1 MLPSLPIVGGIM
13 QRYTESLALL
23 NDALN
28 LMLDEEDTLL
38 IASVSHSIDQ
48 MEERLTQCRA
58 RVVEAHF

>member
-1 MLPSLPIVGGIM
+1 MLPSSPIIGGIM

-48 MEERLTQCRA
+48 MEERLTQCQG
-58 RVVEAHF
+58 RVVEARF

>member
-1 MLPSLPIVGGIM
+1 MLPSLPIIGGIM

-48 MEERLTQCRA
+48 MEERLTQCRG
-58 RVVEAHF
+58 RVVEARF

>member
-1 MLPSLPIVGGIM
+1 MLPSLPIIGGIM

-23 NDALN
+23 NDALT

-38 IASVSHSIDQ
+38 IASVSYSIDQ

>member
-1 MLPSLPIVGGIM
+1 MLPSLPIIGGIM

>member
-1 MLPSLPIVGGIM
+1 MLPWLHIVGGIM

-28 LMLDEEDTLL
+28 LMLDEGDTLL
-38 IASVSHSIDQ
+38 IASLAHPICQ

-58 RVVEAHF
+58 KEIEAHI

>member
-48 MEERLTQCRA
+48 MEERLTQCQG
-58 RVVEAHF
+58 RVVEARF